1 MDAIVLAE
9 VSLEVADY
17 LIDVGNDYPRAE
29 WRWNTI
35 EKAIEIVKAE
45 NITRASEDIT
55 RASEDI
61 DEIVL
66 NYLVKQR
73 EVEHGQVS
81 SISK

>member
-45 NITRASEDIT
+45 NITRASEDI
-55 RASEDI
+55 

-73 EVEHGQVS
+73 EAEHG
-81 SISK
+81 

>member
-45 NITRASEDIT
+45 NITRASEDI
-55 RASEDI
+55 